1 MNLLFSYHISSFVK
15 SIRSQA
21 SHWDVR
27 CCKSSFLI
35 FSIVLSRLYS
45 ITRFFL
51 KYLTCRHM
59 SQCSQYK
66 LIGDTEYHT
75 QAFAQAPSNSSSSF
89 PHFPRAFL
97 SSLTASKISFLS
109 RQVKNRSRPSQHR
122 SREDRSGAMRPPSE
136 DLGASSEDED
146 EDDQGSQP
154 ILVFGSWW
162 GFASVL
168 DWLKSNGLNCV
179 CWLVDLYLYAR

>member
-1 MNLLFSYHISSFVK
+1 
-15 SIRSQA
+15 
-21 SHWDVR
+21 
-27 CCKSSFLI
+27 
-35 FSIVLSRLYS
+35 
-45 ITRFFL
+45 
-51 KYLTCRHM
+51 
-59 SQCSQYK
+59 
-66 LIGDTEYHT
+66 
-75 QAFAQAPSNSSSSF
+75 
-89 PHFPRAFL
+89 
-97 SSLTASKISFLS
+97 
-109 RQVKNRSRPSQHR
+109 
-122 SREDRSGAMRPPSE
+122 MRPPSE